1 MQADEAAHR
10 SSLRFCEATLEQQ
23 RLLGAAPSYGLVLEE
38 LEECAALRPRVS
50 YKSMIYDAEE
60 MRLQLL

>member
-38 LEECAALRPRVS
+38 LDECAAL
-50 YKSMIYDAEE
+50 
-60 MRLQLL
+60 